1 MDLEFHVPISPT
13 EGFFNRLRYLFRSW
27 QIYGDRGLSYRF
39 VVTVGA
45 DQEPEDLLDR
55 VPWGRGEPIAWRWFP
70 RDLFRRHSW
79 WGTIND
85 RFRSD
90 IVADYFVTLDADM
103 LFAGPIAQAIELLP
117 EDGGIA
123 GVPAYETP
131 FRDLRPG
138 ETSAG
143 RWQHLFAAAGL
154 RSPAFTFVHSA
165 AGGLSPAYFNNAFL
179 IMPRDIA
186 HRLGTQIFDEM
197 DNCDRILGHM
207 PFRDQLALTLAIYR
221 LGFKTAGLPL
231 RFNHFIG
238 EPAPSEL
245 REEWREARLLHY
257 TNNNIFHSERNAD
270 SRASI
275 AEWLRETDANG
286 LDGIRSRFYETLKCV
301 DEAL

>member
-1 MDLEFHVPISPT
+1 MDLELHVPISPT

-27 QIYGDRGLSYRF
+27 QIYGDRGLGYRF

-55 VPWGRGEPIAWRWFP
+55 VPWARGEPIVWRWFP
-70 RDLFRRHSW
+70 RHLFRRHSW

-85 RFRSD
+85 RFRAD

-103 LFAGPIAQAIELLP
+103 LFAGPIAQALELLP
-117 EDGGIA
+117 NGRIA

-131 FRDLRPG
+131 FRDLGPG

-179 IMPRDIA
+179 IMHRDIA
-186 HRLGTQIFDEM
+186 HRLGAQIFDEM

-207 PFRDQLALTLAIYR
+207 PFRDQLALTLAICR
-221 LGFKTAGLPL
+221 IGLKAAALPL

-238 EPAPSEL
+238 EPAPSEF

-257 TNNNIFHSERNAD
+257 TNNNIFNSERDAH
-270 SRASI
+270 SPASI
-275 AEWLRETDANG
+275 AAWLREIDANR
-286 LDGIRSRFYETLKCV
+286 LDGIRSRFYETLKNV
-301 DEAL
+301 HEAL